1 MTVLVGKEKITGS
14 VFASAV
20 PTKGSSGMFIVDKAV
35 EFVEETGDSNNTI
48 LLKTDQETSIKY
60 FVKDFIGARVE
71 GKTIPE
77 ESPVGSSGSNGR
89 VERGV
94 QSIEGQLRALLLA
107 FEGRI
112 GRRLDVQEKIV
123 MFMPEYAACLIN
135 RLDVGKDG
143 KTSYERTKG
152 KKATLLGIEFG
163 EKLLYKV
170 KKDAKLAKARER
182 WEYAIFVGIKRRSGE
197 VWLAADGKIFSARS
211 VRRIP
216 VLERWCEDCV
226 KWVTRAPWSRYKDA
240 PAADE
245 DLPEDLVMEARPLL
259 GEMRGPTIINTK
271 AKAPREFYIKK
282 EDAEKHG
289 YTRGCGGCSSWFRGL
304 GRQPHSEKCRERFRE
319 IMKED
324 AKVKNAEERKRD
336 FVEKIEERKKRKTEK
351 KAEKDKEDAE
361 MSGAIEQDGGRA
373 QAGRSES
380 SGSQAVAG
388 GQGETRKAE
397 DGDDIDAER
406 LVGGVEVI
414 DEEFAEVCINEVA
427 KMMKKL
433 KMLMRR
439 TIGWAGLESK

>member
-1 MTVLVGKEKITGS
+1 MLVGKEKITGS

-20 PTKGSSGMFIVDKAV
+20 PTKRSSGMFIVDKAV

-60 FVKDFIGARVE
+60 FVKDFIEARVE

-123 MFMPEYAACLIN
+123 MFMPEYAAYLIN
-135 RLDVGKDG
+135 RLEVGKDG

-226 KWVTRAPWSRYKDA
+226 KWVTRVPWNRYCAERQLGVYFTRQLSR
-240 PAADE
+240 
-245 DLPEDLVMEARPLL
+245 
-259 GEMRGPTIINTK
+259 I
-271 AKAPREFYIKK
+271 IKK
-282 EDAEKHG
+282 KNL
-289 YTRGCGGCSSWFRGL
+289 R
-304 GRQPHSEKCRERFRE
+304 RF
-319 IMKED
+319 
-324 AKVKNAEERKRD
+324 
-336 FVEKIEERKKRKTEK
+336 
-351 KAEKDKEDAE
+351 
-361 MSGAIEQDGGRA
+361 
-373 QAGRSES
+373 
-380 SGSQAVAG
+380 
-388 GQGETRKAE
+388 
-397 DGDDIDAER
+397 
-406 LVGGVEVI
+406 
-414 DEEFAEVCINEVA
+414 VC
-427 KMMKKL
+427 
-433 KMLMRR
+433 
-439 TIGWAGLESK
+439 